1 MNTAKTQRQKRTSE
15 INKPF
20 RFQEM
25 AAFEKVSFSD
35 DQLSF
40 TLTNGLVVALPMSQ
54 LPKLQ
59 NASPEQKGNYEI
71 QGHFIFWDDV
81 DEVIG
86 VKNLFN
92 GSIQYQRMKEQM

>member
-1 MNTAKTQRQKRTSE
+1 MNTAKTQRQKRTSA
-15 INKPF
+15 INKSF
-20 RFQEM
+20 QFQEM
-25 AAFEKVSFSD
+25 AAFEKVSFSE
-35 DQLSF
+35 DQVNF
-40 TLTNGLVVALPMSQ
+40 TLTNGSVVTLPISQ

-59 NASPEQKGNYEI
+59 NASPEQRENFEI

-92 GSIQYQRMKEQM
+92 GSIQYQRMNELK